1 MLFTQVIFNTYEKAR
16 REFYLGK
23 IYSWLSAFKEI
34 LSQKSLKKH
43 FPFLQHFLRVPL
55 SIGYRLEYKINTK
68 PRKKLCMNHK
78 QSGMTFIEVLIA
90 LFIIVSGILGAVAMQ
105 ATAKKGSFDA
115 MQRSLASA
123 LAQDIVERM
132 RNNDA
137 TTLALYAAS
146 SPYGTGKITNPPTC
160 NSDAALCTP
169 AQMVTHDLFG
179 WEQALMGANVLNGE
193 NNVGGLLDAVGC
205 ISQTNNAVTVVV
217 SWQGRE
223 DIADAS
229 KVDGCGSGAGKRRQ
243 VVVEAFIY

>member
-1 MLFTQVIFNTYEKAR
+1 MLFTHVIFNTYKQ
-16 REFYLGK
+16 YIVGYCIGK
-23 IYSWLSAFKEI
+23 ITSGVSAFKKNSNFLI
-34 LSQKSLKKH
+34 NRKH
-43 FPFLQHFLRVPL
+43 FPFLPQYLRILKAPKKQ
-55 SIGYRLEYKINTK
+55 IIKRKI
-68 PRKKLCMNHK
+68 RCMN
-78 QSGMTFIEVLIA
+78 QSQKGMTFIEVLIA

-146 SPYGTGKITNPPTC
+146 SPYGSGKITNPPTC
-160 NSDAALCTP
+160 NSSAALCTP

-179 WEQALMGANVLNGE
+179 WEQAIMGGNVTNE
-193 NNVGGLLDAVGC
+193 ANNVGGLLDAVGC
-205 ISQTNNAVTVVV
+205 ISQENNAVTVVI

-223 DIADAS
+223 DIADAK

-243 VVVEAFIY
+243 VAVEAFIY